1 MAKSKIIP
9 GFPALMIEDDKKSLV
24 ITDLHLGF
32 ESKLSL
38 NNVHL
43 GKNNTVDETTKEIEL
58 IISKT
63 KPDSLIL
70 LGDVKSGIKSI
81 TKMEWDII
89 PVFFENI
96 SKLIDTVLVPGNH
109 DANIEKL
116 IPNEITLAGSK
127 GIIIDDI
134 LLTHGHTMPTENF
147 SQVNTIVMGH
157 VHPVFFQEESLINGE
172 RVWASIKCEK
182 QKIFLSKSGELELI
196 ILPSFN
202 KYLYTT
208 QKKFYKKSISPIIE
222 KMNVIKA
229 KIVTLDGT
237 IIGDEQLLSSVI

>member
-1 MAKSKIIP
+1 MVQTKIIP
-9 GFPALMIEDDKKSLV
+9 GYPALMIEGTKKSLV

-32 ESKLSL
+32 ESNLSL
-38 NNVHL
+38 NNIFL
-43 GKNNTVDETTKEIEL
+43 GKNKTVIEITKEIEE
-58 IISKT
+58 IIKKT

-81 TKMEWDII
+81 TKTEWETV
-89 PVFFENI
+89 PTFFERINN
-96 SKLIDTVLVPGNH
+96 LIDTILVPGNH

-116 IPNEITLAGSK
+116 IPNGITLASSK

-134 LLTHGHTMPTENF
+134 LLTHGHTMPSENF

-172 RVWASIKCEK
+172 RVWVSIKCKK
-182 QKIFLSKSGELELI
+182 QKIFSSKSGQLEII

-202 KYLYTT
+202 RYFYTT
-208 QKKFYKKSISPIIE
+208 QKKYYKKSIAPKLE
-222 KMNVIKA
+222 KIDVLQA

-237 IIGDEQLLSSVI
+237 IIGNEQQLSSVI

>member
-1 MAKSKIIP
+1 MTQTKIVS
-9 GFPALMIEDDKKSLV
+9 GYPALVIEDDRKSLV

-38 NNVHL
+38 NNVFL
-43 GKNNTVDETTKEIEL
+43 GKNKTVDEITNEIEL
-58 IISKT
+58 LINKT

-70 LGDVKSGIKSI
+70 LGDIKSGIRSI
-81 TKMEWDII
+81 TKTEWETV
-89 PVFFENI
+89 PSFFQNI
-96 SKLIDTVLVPGNH
+96 SKLIDTILVPGNH

-116 IPNEITLAGSK
+116 IPNRITLASSK
-127 GIIIDDI
+127 GIIIGDV
-134 LLTHGHTMPTENF
+134 LLTHGHTMPSENF

-157 VHPVFFQEESLINGE
+157 VHPVFFQEGSLINGE
-172 RVWASIKCEK
+172 RVWASIKCDK
-182 QKIFLSKSGELELI
+182 QKIFHSKSGELEVI

-202 KYLYTT
+202 RYLYTT

-222 KMNVIKA
+222 KISVIQA

-237 IIGDEQLLSSVI
+237 IIGNEQLLSSVI